1 MDVLLRRALESGQP
15 VRPAWIEE
23 LLGGGLVEEDGCL
36 LLAASGGSAGER
48 GAMDRTGHEAFT
60 NHFHVD
66 AAGDALDDLAVAWD
80 AAGALTE
87 LIRERA
93 DHIPIR
99 VIVSRDC
106 GSFPNSTVR
115 FHRLRDGEPWLAEN
129 LDAYELEA
137 LAYTDID

>member
-1 MDVLLRRALESGQP
+1 MDVLLRRALESGQA
-15 VRPAWIEE
+15 VRPAWIED

-36 LLAASGGSAGER
+36 LLAASAVSAGER
-48 GAMDRTGHEAFT
+48 GTMDRTGREALT
-60 NHFHVD
+60 NHLHVD
-66 AAGDALDDLAVAWD
+66 ATGGALDDLAVAWD
-80 AAGALTE
+80 AEGALTE

-93 DHIPIR
+93 DHIPAR

-106 GSFPNSTVR
+106 GSIPNSAVR

-137 LAYTDID
+137 LAYADIE